1 MPERLYTSAK
11 SAAKKAAKSAMKGAG
26 KNDDILTEAVEE
38 YLEAIYKMSLEGPV
52 IAARLAER
60 MGVSPPTVADM
71 LRRLSKKGLVKTS
84 RRDGVTLTKKGLE
97 TAEAL
102 VRRHRLW
109 ERFLTDV
116 LGLNWDEVHEEACK
130 LEHAM
135 SPQVEE
141 KLAKILGNPETCP
154 HGYPIPGTRGAKRR
168 VRGAKPLS
176 TLSVGDVA
184 VIERVAEEDSQLLQ
198 YLATLGLLPE
208 AEVAVKEIA
217 PFKGPMLVKVC
228 GAQYALGQEVASKIM
243 VTGKK

>member
-1 MPERLYTSAK
+1 M
-11 SAAKKAAKSAMKGAG
+11 
-26 KNDDILTEAVEE
+26 LTEAGEE
-38 YLEAIYKMSLEGPV
+38 YIEHIYKMSLEGGPV

-60 MGVSPPTVADM
+60 MKVSPPTVADM
-71 LRRLSKKGLVKTS
+71 LKRLSENGYVQSS
-84 RRDGVTLTKKGLE
+84 RREGVRLTKKGTDSAE
-97 TAEAL
+97 TL

-141 KLAKILGNPETCP
+141 KLAEILGHPETCP
-154 HGYPIPGTRGAKRR
+154 HGYPIPGTRGAKKR
-168 VRGAKPLS
+168 VKEAKPLS
-176 TLSVGDVA
+176 SLSVGDKA

-198 YLATLGLLPE
+198 YLASLGLLPE
-208 AEVAVKEIA
+208 AEISVKEIA

-243 VTGKK
+243 VKGK

>member
-1 MPERLYTSAK
+1 MPDEV
-11 SAAKKAAKSAMKGAG
+11 
-26 KNDDILTEAVEE
+26 LTEAVEE

-71 LRRLSKKGLVKTS
+71 LKRLSEKGMISTS
-84 RRDGVTLTKKGLE
+84 RRDGVKLTKKGLS
-97 TAEAL
+97 TAETM

-116 LGLNWDEVHEEACK
+116 LGLNWDEVHEEACR

-141 KLAKILGNPETCP
+141 KLADILGHPETCP
-154 HGYPIPGTRGAKRR
+154 HGFPIPGTKGAKKRAR
-168 VRGAKPLS
+168 EAKPLS
-176 TLSVGDVA
+176 MLSVGDEA
-184 VIERVAEEDSQLLQ
+184 VIERVTEEDSQLLQ
-198 YLATLGLLPE
+198 YLSSLGLLPE
-208 AEVAVKEIA
+208 AKISIKEIA
-217 PFKGPMLVKVC
+217 PFKGPMLVQVC

-243 VTGKK
+243 VKAK

>member
-1 MPERLYTSAK
+1 M
-11 SAAKKAAKSAMKGAG
+11 
-26 KNDDILTEAVEE
+26 LTEAGEE
-38 YLEAIYKMSLEGPV
+38 YIETIYKMSLEGGPV

-60 MGVSPPTVADM
+60 MKVSPPTVADM
-71 LRRLSKKGLVKTS
+71 LKRLSDNGYVQAS
-84 RRDGVTLTKKGLE
+84 RREGVRLTKKGTDAAE
-97 TAEAL
+97 TL

-141 KLAKILGNPETCP
+141 KLAEILGHPETCP
-154 HGYPIPGTRGAKRR
+154 HGYPIPGTRGAKKR
-168 VRGAKPLS
+168 VKEAKPLS
-176 TLSVGDVA
+176 SLSVGDKA

-198 YLATLGLLPE
+198 YLASLGLLPE
-208 AEVAVKEIA
+208 AEISVKEIA

-243 VTGKK
+243 VKGK

>member
-1 MPERLYTSAK
+1 M
-11 SAAKKAAKSAMKGAG
+11 
-26 KNDDILTEAVEE
+26 LTEASEE
-38 YLEAIYKMSLEGPV
+38 YLESIYKMSLEGGPV

-60 MGVSPPTVADM
+60 MKVSPPTVADM
-71 LRRLSKKGLVKTS
+71 LKRLSEHGYVKAS
-84 RRDGVTLTKKGLE
+84 RQEGVTLTKKGLDSAE
-97 TAEAL
+97 TL

-141 KLAKILGNPETCP
+141 KLADILGHPETCP
-154 HGYPIPGTRGAKRR
+154 HGFPIPGTKGAKKR
-168 VRGAKPLS
+168 VKEAKPLS
-176 TLSVGDVA
+176 SLNVGDEA

-198 YLATLGLLPE
+198 YLASLGLLPE
-208 AEVAVKEIA
+208 AKISIKEIA

-243 VTGKK
+243 VKAK

>member
-1 MPERLYTSAK
+1 M
-11 SAAKKAAKSAMKGAG
+11 
-26 KNDDILTEAVEE
+26 LTEVVEE
-38 YLEAIYKMSLEGPV
+38 YLEAIYKMSLNGPV
-52 IAARLAER
+52 IAARLAEW
-60 MGVSPPTVADM
+60 MHVSPPTVADM
-71 LRRLSKKGLVKTS
+71 LKRLSEKGLVRSS
-84 RRDGVTLTKKGLE
+84 RSEGVKLTRKGLE
-97 TAEAL
+97 TAETM

-141 KLAKILGNPETCP
+141 KLADILGHPETCP
-154 HGYPIPGTRGAKRR
+154 HGFPIPGTRGAKKREKE
-168 VRGAKPLS
+168 AKPLS
-176 TLSVGDVA
+176 SLSVGDEA
-184 VIERVAEEDSQLLQ
+184 VIERVTEEDSHLLQ

-208 AEVAVKEIA
+208 ARVAIKEIA

-243 VTGKK
+243 VKGK